1 MASAS
6 NGFAKGD
13 VVAILDK
20 DLASRLDEFMQRAKD
35 CSAGIDLDRKNPS
48 ARKLRR
54 AGGTPGQAF
63 CAAREVVTNMRRE
76 GPFNNL
82 LLYRPASVHI
92 QLAQLSEPLRVAF
105 NEFLAFVVAYRPML
119 NLAAELDSEQ
129 LATYIMALTIDA
141 VIDQVRLGEQNKIK
155 ATPSDDT
162 STDKPSGCP
171 DKKSVR
177 TRRELKLSLNILTSC
192 PFPAHLRHPR
202 KRSVC
207 HDDLGK

>member
-13 VVAILDK
+13 VVAVLDK

-48 ARKLRR
+48 ARKFRR

-171 DKKSVR
+171 DKKSVS
-177 TRRELKLSLNILTSC
+177 TPRRHKPSLNTLTPC
-192 PFPAHLRHPR
+192 PFPARLRHSR
-202 KRSVC
+202 K
-207 HDDLGK
+207 